1 MDYVRGVSGVSEIT
15 DQFFQNQAEKNSISG
30 LKQPPQ
36 MGKTVPTEGQ
46 SPGKAGEPTEFSTG
60 SAVDNTTRGQ
70 GKTDNLKND
79 SGGIKK
85 SVGPRSVTRGQ

>member
-15 DQFFQNQAEKNSISG
+15 HQFFQNQAKKNSIPG
-30 LKQPPQ
+30 LEQPPQ
-36 MGKTVPTEGQ
+36 VGKAVPTEGQ

-60 SAVDNTTRGQ
+60 GAMDNTARGQ

-85 SVGPRSVTRGQ
+85 SVGPRSVARGQ